1 MVMYFLGK
9 YGYPLTSFSSASLLS
24 VKKLFLF
31 SGGWKCLSKTMD
43 TKLCFFATWSLL
55 TSEKL

>member
-1 MVMYFLGK
+1 MSTLMVIFFLGK
-9 YGYPLTSFSSASLLS
+9 YGYPLTLFSSASFLS

-43 TKLCFFATWSLL
+43 TQTLFSPILPF
-55 TSEKL
+55 